1 MQLIKNAS
9 LDTYTTFRIEAV
21 CDQLYRID
29 DPGELQLAAQYLEK
43 PLILGGGS
51 NILPVGVI
59 HRNVVRVELKGIER
73 IEEKADT
80 LVRVAAGEVWHEFV
94 QWAIAEDLGGIEN
107 LSLIPG
113 TVGAAPIQNIGAYGV
128 ELDSVVHS
136 VEALELGTGKT
147 VILDKAD
154 CGFGYRDSIF
164 KNEYR
169 GLFIITA
176 VTFRLTREHTI
187 NTQYGAIRDVLSEW
201 GIHQPNIADVS
212 KAVIH
217 IRQSKLPEPSIA
229 GNAGSF
235 FKNPVVTTEH
245 FESLKSRYP
254 EVPGFPSGENEI
266 KVPAG
271 WLIEQAGWKG
281 KRRGKVGCY
290 DKQALVL
297 VNFGGATGD
306 EVLAFA
312 REIVES
318 VENQFSVRL
327 DPEVNIWT

>member
-1 MQLIKNAS
+1 
-9 LDTYTTFRIEAV
+9 
-21 CDQLYRID
+21 
-29 DPGELQLAAQYLEK
+29 
-43 PLILGGGS
+43 
-51 NILPVGVI
+51 
-59 HRNVVRVELKGIER
+59 
-73 IEEKADT
+73 
-80 LVRVAAGEVWHEFV
+80 
-94 QWAIAEDLGGIEN
+94 
-107 LSLIPG
+107 
-113 TVGAAPIQNIGAYGV
+113 
-128 ELDSVVHS
+128 
-136 VEALELGTGKT
+136 LELGTGKT

-201 GIHQPNIADVS
+201 GIHQPNIADVN

-235 FKNPVVTTEH
+235 YKNPVVTTEH

-254 EVPGFPSGENEI
+254 QVPGYPTGEKEI

-271 WLIEQAGWKG
+271 WQSAQAGWKG
-281 KRRGKVGCY
+281 KGRGRVGCY

-297 VNFGGATGD
+297 VNLGGAAGD
-306 EVLAFA
+306 EVLAIA

-327 DPEVNIWT
+327 APEGNIWT